1 MSRSPRIRRPAFA
14 AAAALLAALFSAACD
29 DGIGLLTLDER
40 QALYRAEASSKG
52 SALPVSAAN
61 PGAILDPS
69 EGIRIS
75 FETLRDS
82 EEPAELAVT
91 LRAGSGA
98 SSVSLLYRTGSTA
111 SGADP
116 GDSSLREIRVA
127 SLASFSGILEVP
139 PEFPEGYCELILDA
153 RSSRS
158 ESLSH
163 TEIGLFLARSP
174 LPSPSILAYPANPA
188 PGSRVLLVADLTGYE
203 GRDPWLRWTVDG
215 AVRAEG
221 PASEGRDKL
230 LWPAPQAGSAAAVG
244 LALYPASPP
253 AGAAYSFPP
262 PRSASAGLLV
272 APGTPES
279 ADEFSRAER
288 FRALFRMEDTP
299 DYVGVPGGAASFL
312 GNSRLDVHPGG
323 FGLVLGGD
331 SGAGILAPAL
341 LLPVREGRLQPCTIL
356 ARLVPSKSPGGLL
369 FRAETEPAGSSLEIL
384 LSEGRPAAI
393 LRTGERYG
401 ELRSEAPLV
410 PSRPVLLGVTLR
422 PEGPALRISFFL
434 DGTPAGDGILN
445 FGAAGWSAEG
455 DTTVAGP
462 GGYPGLYDE
471 VGVWAFDELGGSAA
485 YPAFLYASRKALG
498 ASLIFAEGF
507 EGAYDSSVV
516 LEGGASVEIGEGLL
530 LPPGGAARFGE
541 NRSGSFEV
549 EVVLSSGTAPELTLS
564 GDGWTSPIPWDPGAS
579 GMDPGSGLP
588 LLRARIRPVEGG
600 GTPALSVGEQV
611 RISDAEPWSLSL
623 RGPGAGIAVIRSIR
637 VFRTERPSGD

>member
-1 MSRSPRIRRPAFA
+1 MSRSPRIRRSAF
-14 AAAALLAALFSAACD
+14 AAALLAALLSAACD
-29 DGIGLLTLDER
+29 DGIGLLTMDER
-40 QALYRAEASSKG
+40 QALYRAEASAKG
-52 SALPVSAAN
+52 GALPVSAAN

-75 FETLRDS
+75 FEALRGS

-91 LRAGSGA
+91 LRAGSGP
-98 SSVSLLYRTGSTA
+98 SSVSVLYRTGPSA

-116 GDSSLREIRVA
+116 GDSAPPEVRVA
-127 SLASFSGILEVP
+127 SLASFSGVLEVP
-139 PEFPEGYCELILDA
+139 PEFPEGYCELIVDA

-221 PASEGRDKL
+221 PVSEGRDKL
-230 LWPAPQAGSAAAVG
+230 LWPAPQAGSAATVG

-253 AGAAYSFPP
+253 PGTAYSFPP
-262 PRSASAGLLV
+262 PRAASAGLLV

-279 ADEFSRAER
+279 ADEFSRTER

-299 DYVGVPGGAASFL
+299 DYAGVPGGAASFL
-312 GNSRLDVHPGG
+312 GNPRLDVHPGG
-323 FGLVLGGD
+323 FGLALGGD
-331 SGAGILAPAL
+331 AGAGIRAQSQ
-341 LLPVREGRLQPCTIL
+341 LLPVRESRLQPCTIL

-369 FRAETEPAGSSLEIL
+369 FRAETVPPGPSLEII

-393 LRTGERYG
+393 LKAGERYG

-422 PEGPALRISFFL
+422 PEGPSLRVSFFL
-434 DGTPAGDGILN
+434 DGAPAGGGIFN
-445 FGAAGWSAEG
+445 FGAAGWSGEG
-455 DTTVAGP
+455 ATTVAGP
-462 GGYPGLYDE
+462 DGYPGLYDE
-471 VGVWAFDELGGSAA
+471 VGVWAFDELGRPGG
-485 YPAFLYASRKALG
+485 YPAFRYASLKSLG
-498 ASLIFAEGF
+498 SSLIFAEGF
-507 EGAYDSSVV
+507 EGAYGSSLV
-516 LEGGASVEIGEGLL
+516 LEGGASVEIGSGLR

-541 NRSGSFEV
+541 NLSDSFEV
-549 EVVLSSGTAPELTLS
+549 EVVLSSGTVPELVLS
-564 GDGWTSPIPWDPGAS
+564 GDGWTSSIPWDPGAS

-588 LLRARIRPVEGG
+588 LLRARIRPAGG
-600 GTPALSVGEQV
+600 GGPSAPSEGEQV
-611 RISDAEPWSLSL
+611 RISGAEPWSLSL
-623 RGPGAGIAVIRSIR
+623 RGPGSGSAVIRSIR
-637 VFRTERPSGD
+637 AFRTEGPSGD